1 MYRPSKMK
9 VLARTRGAPILAL
22 LILGLSA
29 CQTIPPPPPP
39 PPPPPACPGD
49 PRCRPDQTGPE
60 AAPAPQASM
69 AMARSL

>member
-1 MYRPSKMK
+1 MYRPSKMN
-9 VLARTRGAPILAL
+9 VLARTRVAPILAL

-29 CQTIPPPPPP
+29 CQTVPPPPPP
-39 PPPPPACPGD
+39 PPPVCPGD
-49 PRCRPDQTGPE
+49 PRCRPDQTEPE